1 MAMNFVRLAC
11 CFGMGLGLAACATPR
26 AHERGAPA
34 ASAISRNESKGAPAE
49 EGAEPGT
56 PTAAPAPAPQGLDQP
71 KSKADRD
78 DDEFSTLEAAE
89 RALNQAKADL
99 DRLALAEP
107 APVVGRSAAA
117 DRAAEKKES
126 RATKAPSAA
135 GAAAP
140 SNANGL
146 CESACR
152 AFSSLSR
159 AANAVCRL
167 DGDSGAHC
175 TRAKRVVAD
184 SQQRVASCSCPA
196 SSD

>member
-1 MAMNFVRLAC
+1 MKMATKIARLAWY
-11 CFGMGLGLAACATPR
+11 LGIWASFSACATPR
-26 AHERGAPA
+26 AQERGTPA
-34 ASAISRNESKGAPAE
+34 ASAIGSTEPTASPAE
-49 EGAEPGT
+49 ES
-56 PTAAPAPAPQGLDQP
+56 AAQSSPPSPAPQGLDQP
-71 KSKADRD
+71 KSKTDRAE
-78 DDEFSTLEAAE
+78 DEFSTLEAAE

-126 RATKAPSAA
+126 RPARAPSAA
-135 GAAAP
+135 GSASASN
-140 SNANGL
+140 SNAL

-159 AANAVCRL
+159 AASAVCRL

-184 SQQRVASCSCPA
+184 SQQRVAGCSCPA